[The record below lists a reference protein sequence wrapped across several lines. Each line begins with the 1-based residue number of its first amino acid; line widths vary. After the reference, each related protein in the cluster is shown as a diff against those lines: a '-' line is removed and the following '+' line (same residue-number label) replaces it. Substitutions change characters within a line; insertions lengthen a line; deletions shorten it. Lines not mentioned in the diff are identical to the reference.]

1 MQAADN
7 FSLKGKTILITGA
20 TSGIGLC
27 CAKTILDLGA
37 TPVLSGRDAEKL
49 DAAAAQ
55 IGAKDALKIRA
66 DFAEEA
72 DIESLAKSV
81 PQLDGLVSCAGVN
94 MPAMLKFAD
103 AKDIEN
109 TIKINA
115 TSQILL
121 AQFLLKSKKINAG
134 ASLVFISSTSAFL
147 PQPAM
152 CAYAA
157 SKAALIGF
165 VKALAPEIAPR
176 KCRANALCPGLV
188 KTPMTRGFLE
198 ENPDLAK
205 IDEAKYPLG
214 YGEAQDVANAAA
226 FLLSGAARW
235 ITGTQIVIDGGL
247 TGSK

>member
-27 CAKTILDLGA
+27 CAKTIFELGA
-37 TPVLSGRDAEKL
+37 TPVLSGRGAEKL
-49 DAAAAQ
+49 DEAAAQ
-55 IGAKDALKIRA
+55 IGAKDAPQIRA

-94 MPAMLKFAD
+94 MPSMLKFAD

-176 KCRANALCPGLV
+176 KCRANTLCPGLV

>member
-1 MQAADN
+1 MQTAGN
-7 FSLKGKTILITGA
+7 FSLKGKTILVTGA
-20 TSGIGLC
+20 TSGIGLL
-27 CAKTILDLGA
+27 CAKTFFEMGADL
-37 TPVLSGRDAEKL
+37 VLSGRDAEKL
-49 DAAAAQ
+49 DAAASQTGNPNAQ
-55 IGAKDALKIRA
+55 KIRA
-66 DFAEEA
+66 DFADEA
-72 DIESLAKSV
+72 SLESLAKSV

-94 MPAMLKFAD
+94 LPSMLKFAD
-103 AKDIEN
+103 ARDIES

-115 TSQILL
+115 ASQILL

-176 KCRANALCPGLV
+176 KCRVNAVCPGLV

-198 ENPDLAK
+198 QNPALPKSTRRNIRSAT
-205 IDEAKYPLG
+205 
-214 YGEAQDVANAAA
+214 
-226 FLLSGAARW
+226 ARRR
-235 ITGTQIVIDGGL
+235 TSQTPRRF
-247 TGSK
+247 